1 MKKLMMT
8 AAMGVALAACGQPN
22 TLVCDREAIAWDKW
36 GEPSEMAENCLPS
49 APAPYVAVVFN
60 ELDTDDQ
67 SPRVVPRV
75 PSTPTSPPST
85 PPSGPTPP
93 SNSPSTPDKPNTP
106 DNDTPRGGPK
116 GNNGHGNGDQAAP
129 GRSGGRNNAENSD
142 NSGQG
147 NSGRGRGGLKGT
159 PNNN

>member
-1 MKKLMMT
+1 MKKLLL
-8 AAMGVALAACGQPN
+8 AAAAGLGLAACAQPN

-49 APAPYVAVVFN
+49 APSPYAAVVLN
-60 ELDTDDQ
+60 ERDTDDQ
-67 SPRVVPRV
+67 SPRVVPQV
-75 PSTPTSPPST
+75 PSTPSSPPST

-93 SNSPSTPDKPNTP
+93 FNPPSTPSDDKP
-106 DNDTPRGGPK
+106 DRVK

>member
-49 APAPYVAVVFN
+49 TPAPYVAVVFN

-116 GNNGHGNGDQAAP
+116 GNNSGDRGNPGNDKDV
-129 GRSGGRNNAENSD
+129 GRSGEKVDKGMDENGG
-142 NSGQG
+142 SGSRG
-147 NSGRGRGGLKGT
+147 NSTRR
-159 PNNN
+159 NDN